1 MKQILRFALRRKAW
15 VWPLP
20 AGIARGAAID
30 FPYLSASSVD
40 PETAVSQWTYTTLR
54 ALAEYPLVSPLFT
67 TVKRYE
73 RQLSAVAMV
82 AGFIFDNYLFE
93 RVDHPVTQVVLIAY
107 LVVAILSIVL
117 VHFIEADA
125 EPPYLLVK
133 ARPLFVVAT
142 QFALGGLWSAFLIF
156 YGRSALTITSWPFL
170 LVLATMLIA
179 NEVFR
184 QYHAR
189 LAFNCTLLF
198 LAMFSYAIFMVP
210 VFTGTM
216 GRATFLLS
224 GVLAVTAFV
233 LVLFILR
240 TVGRERLLKA
250 GHRIVLGAA
259 GVFATINLF
268 YFTNVLPPLP
278 LALSQAGVFHSVV
291 KDGDVYR
298 AVAEPL
304 QGLMWYGLALGGPE
318 MHVERGGSLALY
330 SAVFAPIQLTTNIVH
345 VWQRYDEAARMWRT
359 ESTVR
364 FRIVGG
370 RDGGYRGYTTKS
382 TPATGRWRVN
392 IETSDGLLIGRVP
405 FSVRQGSAE
414 GRTMEIIK

>member
-1 MKQILRFALRRKAW
+1 
-15 VWPLP
+15 
-20 AGIARGAAID
+20 
-30 FPYLSASSVD
+30 
-40 PETAVSQWTYTTLR
+40 LR
-54 ALAEYPLVSPLFT
+54 ALAEYPLVSPLLST
-67 TVKRYE
+67 IKRYE

-93 RVDHPVTQVVLIAY
+93 RVDHPVTQVVLIVY

-125 EPPYLLVK
+125 EPPLLLVK
-133 ARPLFVVAT
+133 ARPLFVLAT

-170 LVLATMLIA
+170 LVLAGMLIG

-189 LAFNCTLLF
+189 LAFTCTLLF

-216 GRATFLLS
+216 GQPTFVLS
-224 GVLAVTAFV
+224 GVLAVVAF
-233 LVLFILR
+233 LFVLFILR
-240 TVGRERLLKA
+240 TVGCERLIKA
-250 GHRIVLGAA
+250 WRGIVLGAA
-259 GVFATINLF
+259 GVLASINLF
-268 YFTNVLPPLP
+268 YFTNILPPLP
-278 LALSQAGVFHSVV
+278 LALSQAGIFHSVV
-291 KDGDVYR
+291 RDGDVYR

-318 MHVERGGSLALY
+318 MNIQPGGSLALY

-345 VWQRYDEAARMWRT
+345 VWQRYDETARMWRT

-370 RDGGYRGYTTKS
+370 REGGYRGYTTKS
-382 TPATGRWRVN
+382 MPASGRWRVN

-405 FSVRQGSAE
+405 FSVRVGSAE
-414 GRTMEIIK
+414 GRTLQILR